1 MSLPGRSSQ
10 KSRGLCW
17 GKTPKCTLG
26 PAASDSIMRQLDV
39 ADLEENRDTGMDVEP
54 ADTLPR
60 TEPLARD

>member
-1 MSLPGRSSQ
+1 
-10 KSRGLCW
+10 
-17 GKTPKCTLG
+17 
-26 PAASDSIMRQLDV
+26 MRQLDV